1 VSSHRGRGDRTTT
14 SRDARAREFVLDRQ
28 TRARILTTA
37 AETDGRHDLTD
48 CEQTAGATTPLHLHT
63 RYQERFWVV
72 SGSLTVWAGQ
82 DKLTLRPGDYY
93 AVPMNVPIPCRRVR
107 REPAR
112 SRSARL
118 PRSLS

>member
-1 VSSHRGRGDRTTT
+1 VSDQTTT

-72 SGSLTVWAGQ
+72 SGSLTVWPPPP
-82 DKLTLRPGDYY
+82 TSPPRRPSWT
-93 AVPMNVPIPCRRVR
+93 PSCSWP
-107 REPAR
+107 
-112 SRSARL
+112 
-118 PRSLS
+118 